1 MIIIKNITQNQN
13 IPYHPALGRQYTVS
27 LSNDE
32 DITLY
37 DEDFLDQYKEY
48 RKKIV
53 STNITFSIENILFYQ
68 KAHYAGRNV

>member
-13 IPYHPALGRQYTVS
+13 ISYHPALGRQYTVS
-27 LSNDE
+27 LSNGD

-48 RKKIV
+48 RKISQKLGLKADPKILIGKEI
-53 STNITFSIENILFYQ
+53 NLEIYN
-68 KAHYAGRNV
+68 